1 MQIPSI
7 NKNCKHVKKM
17 STCTRYHFAVA
28 QPYSLSR
35 FDAYR
40 DTVLTKFEFVK
51 SEVLTKTVQGRDL
64 DLLTITHPK
73 NLGGAVGTECGDS
86 VPQEKEQNSAL
97 DDAEG
102 ELARSPSAASSS
114 LQSKS
119 TNNDGV
125 KSGKIPVV
133 FLMGRVRAG
142 DSPVSF
148 IIQG

>member
-1 MQIPSI
+1 
-7 NKNCKHVKKM
+7 M
-17 STCTRYHFAVA
+17 SPCSRYHFAAA

-40 DTVLTKFEFVK
+40 DTVLTKYEFVK
-51 SEVLTKTVQGRDL
+51 SEVLTKTVQERDL
-64 DLLTITHPK
+64 HLLTITHPK
-73 NLGGAVGTECGDS
+73 NIGCVGSECCDDGVPPQHSSTASAAAV
-86 VPQEKEQNSAL
+86 

-102 ELARSPSAASSS
+102 GEGARSPSAASSS
-114 LQSKS
+114 LHSK
-119 TNNDGV
+119 NNVV

-148 IIQG
+148 IIQGYELC

>member
-1 MQIPSI
+1 
-7 NKNCKHVKKM
+7 M
-17 STCTRYHFAVA
+17 SPCSRYHFAAA

-40 DTVLTKFEFVK
+40 NTVLTKYEFVK

-64 DLLTITHPK
+64 HLLTITHQK
-73 NLGGAVGTECGDS
+73 NIGCVGSECYDS
-86 VPQEKEQNSAL
+86 VPQHSTASAAV
-97 DDAEG
+97 DDTEG
-102 ELARSPSAASSS
+102 GEGARSPSAASSS
-114 LQSKS
+114 LQSK
-119 TNNDGV
+119 NNVV

-133 FLMGRVRAG
+133 FLMGRVKAG

>member
-1 MQIPSI
+1 MVPCS
-7 NKNCKHVKKM
+7 
-17 STCTRYHFAVA
+17 RYHFAVA
-28 QPYSLSR
+28 QPYSMSR

-40 DTVLTKFEFVK
+40 DTVLTKYEFVK
-51 SEVLTKTVQGRDL
+51 SEGVTKTVLERDL
-64 DLLTITHPK
+64 HLLTITHPK
-73 NLGGAVGTECGDS
+73 NLGGVVGSECGDS

-119 TNNDGV
+119 TNNDVV